1 VGLINGLKE
10 ASESEVIAWFEA
22 RPEYK
27 EMLIDDMCT
36 NLDVY
41 LDEEFEGIT
50 SHTKFQIH
58 PIVGLIP
65 LYTLEHSGEA
75 AFEIGAEPDDF
86 YRIIRKSLWF
96 CVIEKTD
103 HGQDSIFF
111 EPLEDFSRI
120 QFECEME
127 LQTYWDNIESYLK
140 QWRTFEFSNGKHFL
154 PLADL
159 VDIKIEDLDESEDVI
174 DWISPDGLSEF
185 GHSANVLE
193 DENGRIFVHIN
204 ADGHFLMEVASN
216 EEAER
221 ILHEIWG

>member
-1 VGLINGLKE
+1 MELIEGLKE
-10 ASESEVIAWFEA
+10 ASESEVITWFEA
-22 RPEYK
+22 HPECK
-27 EMLIDDMCT
+27 EMLHEDMCA

-41 LDEEFEGIT
+41 YDEEFEDII

-65 LYTLEHSGEA
+65 LYALENLGEV

-103 HGQDSIFF
+103 RGQESLCF
-111 EPLEDFSRI
+111 ELLEDFSRI

-127 LQTYWDNIESYLK
+127 LQAYWDDIESYLK
-140 QWRTFEFSNGKHFL
+140 QWRTIEFSNGKHFL

-159 VDIKIEDLDESEDVI
+159 VDIKIEDLEESEEVTE
-174 DWISPDGLSEF
+174 WLSPDGLSDF

-221 ILHEIWG
+221 ILNEIWG

>member
-1 VGLINGLKE
+1 MNL
-10 ASESEVIAWFEA
+10 EVATNEQVIEWFDA

-27 EMLIDDMCT
+27 EMLLEDMCA
-36 NLDVY
+36 NLGVY
-41 LDEEFEGIT
+41 YDEEFEDVI

-65 LYTLEHSGEA
+65 LYALENSGDV
-75 AFEIGAEPDDF
+75 AFEIGAEPYDF

-103 HGQDSIFF
+103 HGQESIFF
-111 EPLEDFSRI
+111 EPLEDFARI
-120 QFECEME
+120 QFECEIE
-127 LQTYWDNIESYLK
+127 LQTYWDNIESYLH
-140 QWRTFEFSNGKHFL
+140 QWRALEFSNGKQFV

-159 VDIKIEDLDESEDVI
+159 VDVKFDELSESEDVVE
-174 DWISPDGLSEF
+174 WLSPDGLSEF

-204 ADGHFLMEVASN
+204 ADGHFLMEVVSN
-216 EEAER
+216 EEAEK
-221 ILHEIWG
+221 ILNEIWD

>member
-1 VGLINGLKE
+1 MELIEGLKE
-10 ASESEVIAWFEA
+10 ASESEVIAWFDA
-22 RPEYK
+22 RPEFK
-27 EMLIDDMCT
+27 ELLLYDMCK
-36 NLDVY
+36 NLGVY
-41 LDEEFEGIT
+41 YDEEFKDIFN
-50 SHTKFQIH
+50 HTKFQIH
-58 PIVGLIP
+58 PTVGLIP
-65 LYTLEHSGEA
+65 LYALGNLGDV
-75 AFEIGAEPDDF
+75 AFEIGADPDYF

-120 QFECEME
+120 QFECELE
-127 LQTYWDNIESYLK
+127 LQTFWDNIESYLK

-159 VDIKIEDLDESEDVI
+159 VNIKIEDLEESEEVTE
-174 DWISPDGLSEF
+174 WLSPDGLSEF

-221 ILHEIWG
+221 ILSEIWG